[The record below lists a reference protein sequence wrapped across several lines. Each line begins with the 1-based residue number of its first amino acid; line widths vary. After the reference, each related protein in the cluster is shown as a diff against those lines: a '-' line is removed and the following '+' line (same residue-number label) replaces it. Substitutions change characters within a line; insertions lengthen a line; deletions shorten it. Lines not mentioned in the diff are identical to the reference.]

1 MKKIYYLLA
10 LIALAF
16 TSCQKQ
22 PIIPVGVNTPGS
34 AYTKQLTITLAS
46 TDYKSLPNKVY
57 PTTTLNFATLADAK
71 TYIPTILNTKYPQL
85 DNGSTAAVTFSL
97 AAPTVTLADS
107 TNANTAY
114 TLTPADYLLLP
125 KNTFTDFSTAQI
137 LSWLPYKYPTPVNN
151 QLAVLTYTYFESGA
165 TSNSGIPAT
174 DAFLYTNGVWTKIYR
189 VSAAQYLSVG
199 RGVNNWFIATDV
211 PVLATY
217 LNTFLKADPL
227 VMTTAH
233 VGDIKYVNYRYLT
246 TYQKVMLLTF
256 DGTNWV
262 NTPTTATLA
271 FGKSG
276 GTWAPDNTVFYTMV
290 QADFTIIST
299 STAGSAL
306 ARANIASFADFNTS
320 ATTDATYWSDADI
333 QAGIAFL
340 LKSKYGTT
348 AVVNQ
353 KFTITYAVYNFG
365 VITNRTKTY
374 QYDGTNFNFLQ

>member
-10 LIALAF
+10 LVVLAF

-22 PIIPVGVNTPGS
+22 PILPVGVNAPGS

-46 TDYKSLPNKVY
+46 SDYKSLPNKVY
-57 PTTTLNFATLADAK
+57 PTTTLNFATIADAK
-71 TYIPTILNTKYPQL
+71 LYIPTILNTKYPQL
-85 DNGSTAAVTFSL
+85 DDGSTASVSFAL
-97 AAPTVTLADS
+97 AAPAITLADS

-114 TLTPADYLLLP
+114 TLTNADYLLLP

-137 LSWLPYKYPTPVNN
+137 LSWLPYKYPNPVNN

-165 TSNSGIPAT
+165 TSNAGIPAT
-174 DAFLYTNGVWTKIYR
+174 DAFLYTNGAWQKIYR
-189 VSAAQYLSVG
+189 VSNAQYASVG

-211 PVLATY
+211 PSLVSY
-217 LNTFLKADPL
+217 INTFLKADVV
-227 VMTTAH
+227 VMATAKT
-233 VGDIKYVNYRYLT
+233 GDVKYVNYRYLT
-246 TYQKVMLLTF
+246 TNQKVIALTF
-256 DGTNWV
+256 DGSNWV
-262 NTPTTATLA
+262 NTATVATLA

-299 STAGSAL
+299 STAGTAA

-320 ATTDATYWSDADI
+320 ASTDATYWSDADI

-340 LKSKYGTT
+340 LKTKYGTT
-348 AVVNQ
+348 AVANQ

-374 QYDGTNFNFLQ
+374 QYDGTTFNFLQ